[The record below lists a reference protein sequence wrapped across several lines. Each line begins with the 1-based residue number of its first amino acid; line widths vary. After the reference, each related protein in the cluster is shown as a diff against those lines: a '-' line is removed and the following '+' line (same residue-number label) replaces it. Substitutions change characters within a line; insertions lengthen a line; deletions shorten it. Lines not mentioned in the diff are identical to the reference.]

1 MPDERPTPPI
11 FHTAPPVPR
20 SNGSIRRE
28 AAVNEGE
35 HEGIRSKTFQ
45 HSPFRTLYLNEMFR

>member
-20 SNGSIRRE
+20 SDDSIRRE
-28 AAVNEGE
+28 ASVSEGE
-35 HEGIRSKTFQ
+35 QEDIRSKTCQ
-45 HSPFRTLYLNEMFR
+45 RIPFRTLYLHEMFR